1 MSPEIE
7 LLYEVWDK
15 VKAYVPKKDKIHIA
29 EELVRV
35 FDNTVGLDEIESELN
50 SFDSVLKAALVS
62 HLDLGYED
70 EEDDEDEYW
79 D

>member
-50 SFDSVLKAALVS
+50 SFDSVIKAALMS
-62 HLDLGYED
+62 HLDLGYE
-70 EEDDEDEYW
+70 EDDEEDEYW